1 MDLVIKN
8 NLLIVFLLFPLSV
21 LAIDTNNM
29 VVPEGFSVSLFAD
42 NLDAPRQIAE
52 GDRGYIF
59 VGSKKG
65 KVYAL
70 RDNDN
75 NGQIDEKKLIVDGLS
90 DSSGVAFSKGSL
102 FIAEINKVWRI
113 DGIEKKLESFSDKP
127 IEKIIVTDD
136 LPSDQWHGRKWIV
149 IDDDQSILLNVGA
162 PCNVCL
168 KDDERYATIIRFR
181 ENSWTIEARGVRNSV
196 GFDFHPISK
205 NLYFTDNGR
214 DWMGDSMPSCEL
226 NVLEESGDFFG
237 FPYLHAG
244 DVIDPEF
251 GDYEHGYEIKK
262 PILNLGPHVAPT
274 GIEFYTGDSFPEE
287 YKNNAFITLH
297 GSWNS
302 SKKVG
307 YKVIRVIF
315 DQNGNVLSSEDFL
328 TGFLDGEKVIGRPAA
343 PLMLS
348 DGSLLISDDHANVIY
363 RVKKA
368 DKI

>member
-1 MDLVIKN
+1 MDLPTKN
-8 NLLIVFLLFPLSV
+8 KLLIIFLFFPLSIS
-21 LAIDTNNM
+21 AIDVNKI
-29 VVPEGFSVSLFAD
+29 VAPEGFTVSLFAE
-42 NLDAPRQIAE
+42 NVDAPRQIAE

-59 VGSKKG
+59 VGSKHG

-70 RDNDN
+70 KDNDN
-75 NGQIDEKKLIVDGLS
+75 NGQIDEKKLIIDGLG

-102 FIAEINKVWRI
+102 FIAEISKIWRI
-113 DGIEKKLESFSDKP
+113 DNIEEILDSFSDEP
-127 IEKIIVTDD
+127 IKKTIIADD
-136 LPSDQWHGRKWIV
+136 LPTDQWHGRKWIM
-149 IDDDQSILLNVGA
+149 IDDDQSILVNIGA

-168 KDDERYATIIRFR
+168 KDDERYATIVRFH
-181 ENSWTIEARGVRNSV
+181 ENEWTIEARGVRNSV
-196 GFDFHPISK
+196 GFDRHPTSK

-226 NVLEESGDFFG
+226 NVLEKSGDFFG
-237 FPYLHAG
+237 FPYLHAN

-251 GDYEHGYEIKK
+251 GDYNHGYEIKK

-274 GIEFYTGDSFPEE
+274 GIEFYEGDSFPKE

-307 YKVIRVIF
+307 YKVIRVAF
-315 DQNGNVLSSEDFL
+315 DQNGNVLFSNDFL

-363 RVKKA
+363 RVSTKL
-368 DKI
+368 